1 MTEVDNSHQRHAL
14 IVDALGQIEQ
24 LVLAG
29 NGVVITLE
37 RWRGAAEHNRAFL
50 DFCPHDRDVA
60 SVIAGRFFLLVG
72 RLVFF
77 IDNDESKLLE
87 WREHRA
93 AGTDHDPRPPGMD
106 LVPFIVALAFGQM
119 TVQNG
124 NDFVQ
129 LGKTAF
135 EALDCLG
142 GERNFRDENDRTFAA
157 LERSPDRLQIDFGF
171 AAAGDAVQQNRFGRF
186 GRSQC
191 VGDFAHRESLFR
203 IQLKVCRRNK
213 LLVRMWIAFDRFF
226 AQVDQAALGEGPQG
240 LVIERSLAQQLRGRH
255 RFLQFCNRFEQFG
268 LTRGPFSQVVDL
280 VAVDLCQ
287 RLHEELFFPADL
299 CAPDHLRQQAAHDGF
314 ERAAIISAHP
324 LRQLEQRLTD
334 CRRFAHQRF
343 NRPNSL
349 RVAVLQRRKNRGE
362 RGFVAKR
369 NSHSRPNPDSLGQ
382 CFRHGIIKLA
392 LNGAV
397 DNHANV
403 IRLHHLA
410 GRQFN

>member
-37 RWRGAAEHNRAFL
+37 RWSGAAEHHRTFL
-50 DFCPHDRDVA
+50 DFRAHDRYVA
-60 SVIAGRFFLLVG
+60 RVIARRFFLLVS

-77 IDNDESKLLE
+77 IDNDESELLQ
-87 WREHRA
+87 WGKDRA
-93 AGTDHDPRPPGMD
+93 ARTDHDPRASGMD

-171 AAAGDAVQQNRFGRF
+171 ATAGDAVQQNRFSCF

-191 VGDFAHRESLFR
+191 VGDFAHRESLFL
-203 IQLKVCRRNK
+203 IQLKICRRNK

-226 AQVDQAALGEGPQG
+226 PELDQPTFGECAQG
-240 LVIERSLAQQLRGRH
+240 LVIERSLAQQLSGRH
-255 RFLQFCNRFEQFG
+255 RFLQFGNRFQQFG
-268 LTRGPFSQVVDL
+268 LTRRAFS
-280 VAVDLCQ
+280 
-287 RLHEELFFPADL
+287 
-299 CAPDHLRQQAAHDGF
+299 
-314 ERAAIISAHP
+314 
-324 LRQLEQRLTD
+324 
-334 CRRFAHQRF
+334 
-343 NRPNSL
+343 
-349 RVAVLQRRKNRGE
+349 
-362 RGFVAKR
+362 
-369 NSHSRPNPDSLGQ
+369 
-382 CFRHGIIKLA
+382 
-392 LNGAV
+392 
-397 DNHANV
+397 
-403 IRLHHLA
+403 
-410 GRQFN
+410 